1 MLLFDAYKMS
11 SNNEKM
17 RFLAC
22 EQVERCLEGLYPN
35 TKIMPFGSSVNS
47 FGKRNSDLDM
57 CIVHNRKNMAE
68 NSLKSKNSRL
78 VFHSK
83 RISHSSR
90 NVIMSYCSYAM
101 QHMLPGCQVSHFF
114 PNFSC
119 RFLNPNIFFSIF
131 DYSILVLMFL
141 LDLSSLQEQ
150 VKKTFCYKNSLLE

>member
-1 MLLFDAYKMS
+1 MMLLFDAYKMS

-83 RISHSSR
+83 RISHSNR

-101 QHMLPGCQVSHFF
+101 QHMLPGCQVSCYFDFVKAELLHLKLTPFICKI
-114 PNFSC
+114 NF
-119 RFLNPNIFFSIF
+119 N
-131 DYSILVLMFL
+131 
-141 LDLSSLQEQ
+141 
-150 VKKTFCYKNSLLE
+150 

>member
-1 MLLFDAYKMS
+1 MMLLFDAYKMS

-101 QHMLPGCQVSHFF
+101 QHMLPGCQVSLYYLILYTIMYFLQKDDIMLHFTL
-114 PNFSC
+114 SGSSDITGC
-119 RFLNPNIFFSIF
+119 QC
-131 DYSILVLMFL
+131 L
-141 LDLSSLQEQ
+141 LS
-150 VKKTFCYKNSLLE
+150 YKHACLLGTSE

>member
-1 MLLFDAYKMS
+1 MMLLFDAYKMS

-22 EQVERCLEGLYPN
+22 EQVERWLEGLYPN

-101 QHMLPGCQVSHFF
+101 QHMLPGCQVSCYFD
-114 PNFSC
+114 
-119 RFLNPNIFFSIF
+119 FLEKWYFVTKI
-131 DYSILVLMFL
+131 VLTYCEKTMF
-141 LDLSSLQEQ
+141 
-150 VKKTFCYKNSLLE
+150 